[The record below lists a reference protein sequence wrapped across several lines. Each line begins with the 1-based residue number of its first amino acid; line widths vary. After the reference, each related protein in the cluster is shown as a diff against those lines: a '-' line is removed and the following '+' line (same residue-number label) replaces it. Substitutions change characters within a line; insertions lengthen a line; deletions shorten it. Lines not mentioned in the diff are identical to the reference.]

1 MYTEKSQSGFTLVEM
16 IIVIVI
22 SGILATVVAQFITLP
37 AESYVAQ
44 SRRAELVD
52 IAETAINRITREVR
66 TALPNSVRIAC
77 SGRCLEFLRTLD
89 GGRYRENPPGDQLRF
104 TGSDTSFDAM
114 GALVKRGSIVT
125 GAGANDCVNALADCV
140 SIFNTG
146 QPGANAYNR
155 DNIATITAIGTG
167 ADGIS
172 DNISFNNTGFSG
184 GQTFP
189 LTSPSQRFYIVDTP
203 VLFICSTTGSTITRY
218 QDYAFTVVQPTA
230 NPGGTSALLANKVT
244 ACNFTYVPGTETR
257 AGLLSIRLTVQE
269 GNEKVSLLQQAH
281 ISNQP

>member
-1 MYTEKSQSGFTLVEM
+1 MRIYNWQSGFTLIEM
-16 IIVIVI
+16 IIVIII
-22 SGILATVVAQFITLP
+22 SGIMATVVAQFITLP

-52 IAETAINRITREVR
+52 IAETALNRITREVR
-66 TALPNSVRIAC
+66 TALPNSIRIAC

-89 GGRYRENPPGDQLRF
+89 GGRYRENPPGDKLKF
-104 TGSDTSFDAM
+104 SGSDSSFDAM
-114 GALVKRGSIVT
+114 GTLTRRSDIVT
-125 GAGANDCVNALADCV
+125 GAGANDCVNAVADCV
-140 SIFNTG
+140 SVFNTG

-155 DNIATITAIGTG
+155 DNITTVTAIGTA
-167 ADGIS
+167 ADGVS
-172 DNISFNNTGFSG
+172 DSLSFNNGGFSG

-189 LTSPSQRFYIVDTP
+189 FASSSQRFYIIDTP
-203 VLFICSTTGSTITRY
+203 VLFICSIVNGTITRF
-218 QDYAFTVVQPTA
+218 QDYTFTVAQPTS
-230 NPGGTSALLANKVT
+230 NPGGTSSLLANKVT

-257 AGLLSIRLTVQE
+257 AGLLSIRLTIQE